1 MTGTRTPCASIY
13 WVEKM
18 KKIHKRAYI
27 FVIVFGW
34 ICIFFP
40 YVAHGDI
47 LGYEIQDVYAE
58 ITDNVYETNEILRD
72 AFNFCQTSP
81 YSVVNSIAGT
91 DQGNVAAEIITAS
104 KYMALIVA
112 VLLLMVEF
120 FRKSIN
126 FEWSSKWEN
135 VLIFLVK
142 IIIIKQVVQ
151 NADVIIGYIYAGFN
165 YINTAALNKITSGKV
180 TIDFLPC
187 GNLKTYEW
195 TDEDGF
201 FSMMIRKGWWKY
213 WEDVGSDEV
222 HKTYQFNISENAVKM
237 FYPDAVIPE
246 GTNLNDNPLSSPVA
260 RTNFTPIVEIV
271 KLQPFFLCMKA
282 LAYFIFVIAAGRVF
296 ELAVYTLFAPLPL
309 ATFASETTHDI
320 AKGFIKNYIATVIQI
335 AVIVAM
341 FIVYVAL
348 NQYVVDLFPS
358 TKLIQFVVLITL
370 CLGVFKSGTWA
381 KKICGAA

>member
-47 LGYEIQDVYAE
+47 LGFEIEDVYAD
-58 ITDNVYETNEILRD
+58 ITENVSETNEILRD
-72 AFNFCQTSP
+72 AFEFSQTSP
-81 YSVVNSIAGT
+81 YTVVNKIAGT
-91 DQGNVAAEIITAS
+91 PQGNVAAEIITAS

-142 IIIIKQVVQ
+142 IIVVKQVVQ

-165 YINTAALNKITSGKV
+165 YINTAALNKITSGSV

-187 GNLKTYEW
+187 GNCYDYTWSKEQSFVEQLH
-195 TDEDGF
+195 
-201 FSMMIRKGWWKY
+201 KGWWDF
-213 WEDVGSDEV
+213 WEDRASGSNV
-222 HKTYQFNISENAVKM
+222 NTYTYTISQDAVKM
-237 FYPDAVIPE
+237 FYPNAVFPDDASLDGVLLE
-246 GTNLNDNPLSSPVA
+246 NPTSKA
-260 RTNFTPIVEIV
+260 NFMPTLEIV
-271 KLQPFFLCMKA
+271 KLQPFFLGMKA
-282 LAYFIFVIAAGRVF
+282 LAYFIFVIVAGRVF

-309 ATFASETTHDI
+309 ATFASEGSHDI
-320 AKGFIKNYIATVIQI
+320 AKGFIKNYVATVIQI

-348 NQYVVDLFPS
+348 NQYVVELFSS
-358 TKLIQFVVLITL
+358 TKMIQLVVLITL
-370 CLGVFKSGTWA
+370 GLGVFKSGTWA

>member
-142 IIIIKQVVQ
+142 IIVIKQVVQ

-165 YINTAALNKITSGKV
+165 YINTAALNKITSGSV

-187 GNLKTYEW
+187 GNCYDYTWSKEQSFVEQLH
-195 TDEDGF
+195 
-201 FSMMIRKGWWKY
+201 KGWWDF
-213 WEDVGSDEV
+213 WEDRASGSNV
-222 HKTYQFNISENAVKM
+222 NTYTYTISQDAVKM
-237 FYPDAVIPE
+237 FYPNAVFPDDASLDGVLLE
-246 GTNLNDNPLSSPVA
+246 NPTSKA
-260 RTNFTPIVEIV
+260 NFMPTLEIV
-271 KLQPFFLCMKA
+271 KLQPFFLGMKA
-282 LAYFIFVIAAGRVF
+282 LAYFIFVIVAGRVF

-309 ATFASETTHDI
+309 ATFASEGSHDI
-320 AKGFIKNYIATVIQI
+320 AKGFIKNYVATVIQI

-348 NQYVVDLFPS
+348 NQYVVELFSS
-358 TKLIQFVVLITL
+358 TKMIQLVVLITL
-370 CLGVFKSGTWA
+370 GLGVFKSGTWA